1 MDPQHSNLD
10 TLREIRQIMDRSSRF
25 ISLSGWSGVVAGIS
39 ALAGTWLAHDV
50 IAAYNEGPKGT
61 YPEGS
66 ESLQHQL
73 LLIAAGVFLVAFTGA
88 ILFTYR
94 KSRKDGIPIWGLSAK
109 RLMWN
114 TLMPMA
120 VGAVFIWRM
129 MDLGQYALVAPASLL
144 FYGLAL
150 VNGSRFTLGEVRYLG
165 YAIIGTG
172 LVNLWF
178 PGSGLH
184 FWAFG
189 FGVLHIIYGLAM
201 WWRQDR
207 QPDSAATGRMS

>member
-1 MDPQHSNLD
+1 MDPQHPNLD
-10 TLREIRQIMDRSSRF
+10 ALREIRQIMDRSSRF
-25 ISLSGWSGVVAGIS
+25 ISLSGWSGVVAGVS
-39 ALAGTWLAHDV
+39 ALAGTWLAHD
-50 IAAYNEGPKGT
+50 ALQAESAGLADAYPA
-61 YPEGS
+61 
-66 ESLQHQL
+66 SLDGLTQQL

-88 ILFTYR
+88 VLFTIR
-94 KSRKDGIPIWGLSAK
+94 KSRKDGIPVWGISAR
-109 RLMWN
+109 RLVWN
-114 TLMPMA
+114 TMLPMV
-120 VGAVFIWRM
+120 VGAVFIWRLM
-129 MDLGQYALVAPASLL
+129 EQHQYGLVAPASLL

-165 YAIIGTG
+165 YAIILTG

-178 PGSGLH
+178 PGSGLY

-207 QPDSAATGRMS
+207 QPDSAATGRAS